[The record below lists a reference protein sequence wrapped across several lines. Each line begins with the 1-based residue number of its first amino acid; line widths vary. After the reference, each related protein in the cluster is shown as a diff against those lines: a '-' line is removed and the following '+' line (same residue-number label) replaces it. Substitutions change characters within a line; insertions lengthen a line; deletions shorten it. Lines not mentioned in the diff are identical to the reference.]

1 MSQEEKPNEEVNKD
15 ESKKT
20 PEGFTYRFEREGG
33 FSLDPQVLKDLR
45 DKEIAEDLRIHENAK
60 SSLGNLFTPSASPEL
75 AAPGKNNPPRGTKD
89 ELSTDIP
96 TANGEPSSLDL
107 DQAVLDFVPLAR
119 LIHAFRSGMIKA
131 EDRMKLQSL
140 IQPKLTK
147 YIPHIPT
154 VKQSAFLLL
163 SNREAFY
170 GGAAGG
176 GKSDA
181 LLMAALQHVDVPG
194 YRAILFRRTFADLS
208 LPGALMDRTR
218 EWLAPFTES
227 GEVRWNDRE
236 KTYHFPSGATLT
248 FGYMEH
254 LKDMYRYQGAEF
266 QFVGF
271 DELTQMLR
279 RTYQYMFSRLR
290 RLKGVKIPLRIR
302 AASNPGGEGH
312 EWVKDRYLIEGPEKG
327 RIFIPAKMDDNPYL
341 DAEEYEESLKEL
353 DPITRA
359 QLRDGN
365 WDVKVDGA
373 MFDRT
378 WVQILDQLPPGRRY
392 TFLRW
397 WDLAATAPK
406 RGKDPDWTAGALLA
420 ESEGQYFLCDMRR
433 MQGVPGDVERL
444 VGHTASL
451 DGKKIKIRMEQEP
464 GSSGVN
470 TIDNY
475 ARKVLQGY
483 DFKGIRSS
491 GEKKERARPLSAAA
505 YNGNFFLIRGAWN
518 SAFLDELE
526 AFPFGTHDDQV
537 DSVSSAFNELSS
549 KKNVIHLPIAV
560 GSGGSY
566 WEGV

>member
-1 MSQEEKPNEEVNKD
+1 MPLPVENRPNSPKPFSYGYERNE
-15 ESKKT
+15 S
-20 PEGFTYRFEREGG
+20 
-33 FSLDPQVLKDLR
+33 FSLDPRVLQGLR
-45 DKEIAEDLRIHENAK
+45 QKEIDEDARIEQNAK
-60 SSLGNLFTPSASPEL
+60 KAVGSLFNRTPASLEQ
-75 AAPGKNNPPRGTKD
+75 AAPEKTFPRGTDD

-96 TANGEPSSLDL
+96 ETEGSNSDLLL
-107 DQAVLDFVPLAR
+107 DQAVLDQVPLAK

-131 EDRMKLQSL
+131 EDRMRLQSL

-147 YIPHIPT
+147 YIPHTPT

-181 LLMAALQHVDVPG
+181 LLMAALQHVDIPG

-218 EWLAPFTES
+218 EWLAPFTET

-266 QFVGF
+266 QFIGF

-290 RLKGVKIPLRIR
+290 RLRHVKIPLRIR

-378 WVQILDQLPPGRRY
+378 WIPVLDQLPPGRRY
-392 TFLRW
+392 KFVRF

-406 RGKDPDWTAGALLA
+406 RGKDPDWTSGSLVAM
-420 ESEGQYFLCDMRR
+420 SEGQYFLCDIRR
-433 MQGVPGDVERL
+433 IQNVPGEVQRL
-444 VGHTASL
+444 VEHTASL
-451 DGKKIKIRMEQEP
+451 DGKKVPIRMEQEP

-470 TIDNY
+470 TIDTY
-475 ARKVLQGY
+475 ARHVLPGY
-483 DFKGIRSS
+483 DFKGLRSS
-491 GEKKERARPLSAAA
+491 GEKKERARPMSAAA
-505 YNGNFFLIRGAWN
+505 FNGNFFIIRGQWN

-537 DSVSSAFNELSS
+537 DSTSGGFNELTV
-549 KKNVIHLPIAV
+549 KTNIIHLPVAV
-560 GSGGSY
+560 GASGSY